1 MKKLVFDHAPM
12 DYLEGSVKGYR
23 LEPCSEREALY
34 GPLKSYVDDIDLCIR
49 FGLPYK
55 NNGEPIIDKDCRI
68 FIVMKDSRGVGYFF
82 RFIPVYVEQ
91 LKGRLN
97 YELILN

>member
-1 MKKLVFDHAPM
+1 MKKLVFDCAPLNYM
-12 DYLEGSVKGYR
+12 EGQVRGYR
-23 LEPCSEREALY
+23 LEPCSEREALC
-34 GPLKSYVDDIDLCIR
+34 GPLKSYVDDLDLCIR

-68 FIVMKDSRGVGYFF
+68 FVVMKDSRGVGYFF